1 MTGTDWLACA
11 SPEEMLEFLRGKGS
25 ERKLRLFACACC
37 RRIWHL
43 LPDSGSRQAVEVAER
58 FADGLASAE
67 ELEEAACAAQA
78 AARTCP
84 TNDPAAD
91 AACHACFAGYS
102 VPDENAY
109 FVAFNTAYDC
119 AGALG
124 SLAHSAATEGPD
136 AASSAPR
143 MFSRSMIDVAVR

>member
-11 SPEEMLEFLRGKGS
+11 SPEAMLELLRGKLS

-43 LPDSGSRQAVEVAER
+43 LPNPRSRQAVEVAAR

-67 ELEEAACAAQA
+67 ELEEAASAAQA
-78 AARTCP
+78 AARMLP
-84 TNDPAAD
+84 INDPAAD

-102 VPDENAY
+102 
-109 FVAFNTAYDC
+109 
-119 AGALG
+119 
-124 SLAHSAATEGPD
+124 
-136 AASSAPR
+136 
-143 MFSRSMIDVAVR
+143 